1 MNRERWLGICKQFM
15 GKGKE
20 RWGTLTGDPFAID
33 AGVRDQLLGKIQEQ
47 RGASKEEA
55 DRQLTD
61 FMKRNRNW
69 SDLSRW

>member
-15 GKGKE
+15 GRVQE
-20 RWGTLTGDPFAID
+20 RWGALTGDPFAID
-33 AGVRDQLLGKIQEQ
+33 AGVRNQLLGRIQEQ
-47 RGASKEEA
+47 RGSAQEES

-61 FMKRNRNW
+61 FVKRNRNW